1 MRKILY
7 FLFFAA
13 LVSCESETLQSESS
27 STNSTKAKV
36 GEVTESL
43 KVMSYN
49 VYQVPSI
56 MTQYK
61 SRERAAALYTYIT
74 TLGVNSPDVL
84 VIEEGFNT
92 NFGNEFLAKIRT
104 LYPYATPL
112 LGLYCGPGG
121 GTTLY
126 PNDWNSYSGSCGSSI
141 FYVNG
146 GTIILSKY
154 PILAK
159 HQLVYVNKINSL
171 EGNSNRGVAYAVIN
185 KNGKKFHVFGTH
197 TASEQ
202 PGYPGRTTRERQFA
216 EMRAFK
222 NSFNIPV
229 SEPVIY
235 AGDMNVEYTL
245 TSEYQGMKNILNAT
259 VDYYFNPLTMR
270 GTYSN
275 QNTVMQYQGYT
286 NYNDTLDYILYSN
299 EHKAPDQAAPM
310 QQLIAKYPTL
320 GDVSDHDPV
329 LINYVFRY

>member
-1 MRKILY
+1 MKKILY
-7 FLFFAA
+7 FLFVAA
-13 LVSCESETLQSESS
+13 MVSCDTEELQNGVNVEKTSS
-27 STNSTKAKV
+27 SKLA
-36 GEVTESL
+36 EVTESL

-49 VYQVPSI
+49 VYQLPSI
-56 MTQYK
+56 MPQYK
-61 SRERAAALYTYIT
+61 SRDRAAALYTYVSN
-74 TLGVNSPDVL
+74 LGANSPDVL

-92 NFGNEFLAKIRT
+92 NFGNEFLAKIKT

-112 LGLYCGPGG
+112 LGLYCGSGG
-121 GTTLY
+121 GTSLY
-126 PNDWNSYSGSCGSSI
+126 PNDWNSYSGACGNSI

-159 HQLVYVNKINSL
+159 HQLVYVNKISSL

-202 PGYPGRTTRERQFA
+202 PGYPGRATREKQFA

-222 NSFNIPV
+222 NKFHIPV

-245 TSEYQGMKNILNAT
+245 TSEYEGMKGILNAN
-259 VDYYFNPLTMR
+259 VNYYFDPLTIR

-275 QNTVMQYQGYT
+275 QNTVVQYQGYT
-286 NYNDTLDYILYSN
+286 DYNNTLDYILYSN
-299 EHKAPDQAAPM
+299 EHKLPYQVAPM
-310 QQLIAKYPTL
+310 QQLIAKYPNL

-329 LINYVFRY
+329 LINYVFKY